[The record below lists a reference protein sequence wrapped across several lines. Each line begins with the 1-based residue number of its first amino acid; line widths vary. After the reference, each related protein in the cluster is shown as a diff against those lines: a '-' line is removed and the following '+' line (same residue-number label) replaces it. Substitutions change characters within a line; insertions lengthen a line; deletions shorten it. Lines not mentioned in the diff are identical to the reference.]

1 MEGQAKKIHSLTPSM
16 FLGACGEIKALLD
29 HGKALVNPLVAA
41 QNFEYKMS
49 NILDKP
55 LESAF
60 GFISVLPGAFSAYR
74 YVALQNDK
82 TGQGPLEKYFAGE
95 KMHGANAGIFTA
107 NMYLAEDRILCFEL
121 VAKRNCSWILQYVK
135 SATGETDVPTEMA
148 DFILQRRRWLN
159 GSFFA
164 AVYGLAHFYQIWRSH
179 HSALRKAAF
188 VIEFIYQAINMLFAW
203 FAIGNFFLVFR
214 ILTVS
219 LSGDD
224 LLGTAGFI
232 LAVIFEWAYIAILVT
247 CFVLALGNRPQGSN
261 KFYMTQV
268 YFWAILMSYLL
279 FASIFITVK
288 SVQQQVS
295 ENGFSFAQLFT
306 NKLFRTLIVSM
317 CSTWLLYLISSILF
331 FDPWHMFTC
340 FLQYLLLTPTY
351 INILNVYAFCNTHDI
366 TWGTK
371 GDDKPENLP
380 AANLKPG
387 GKVDVAI
394 PTDDADLNTQYES
407 ELRTFATKF
416 QPPAKSVNEQ
426 TKHEDYY
433 KGFRSAVVLAWM
445 FCNLAVAAV
454 VTNAGGVLSDDADT
468 STAEDDRSTIYMG
481 VVLYS
486 VAGLA
491 VVRFTGACWFLV
503 VRVFR
508 GV

>member
-1 MEGQAKKIHSLTPSM
+1 
-16 FLGACGEIKALLD
+16 
-29 HGKALVNPLVAA
+29 
-41 QNFEYKMS
+41 
-49 NILDKP
+49 
-55 LESAF
+55 
-60 GFISVLPGAFSAYR
+60 
-74 YVALQNDK
+74 
-82 TGQGPLEKYFAGE
+82 
-95 KMHGANAGIFTA
+95 
-107 NMYLAEDRILCFEL
+107 
-121 VAKRNCSWILQYVK
+121 
-135 SATGETDVPTEMA
+135 
-148 DFILQRRRWLN
+148 
-159 GSFFA
+159 
-164 AVYGLAHFYQIWRSH
+164 
-179 HSALRKAAF
+179 
-188 VIEFIYQAINMLFAW
+188 
-203 FAIGNFFLVFR
+203 
-214 ILTVS
+214 
-219 LSGDD
+219 
-224 LLGTAGFI
+224 
-232 LAVIFEWAYIAILVT
+232 
-247 CFVLALGNRPQGSN
+247 
-261 KFYMTQV
+261 
-268 YFWAILMSYLL
+268 
-279 FASIFITVK
+279 
-288 SVQQQVS
+288 
-295 ENGFSFAQLFT
+295 
-306 NKLFRTLIVSM
+306 KLFRTLIVSM

-371 GDDKPENLP
+371 GDDKPEKLP

-407 ELRTFATKF
+407 ELRTFASKF
-416 QPPAKSVNEQ
+416 QPPEKSVNEQ

-468 STAEDDRSTIYMG
+468 STAEDERSTIYMG

-491 VVRFTGACWFLV
+491 VVRFAGACWFLV